1 MVTVSTPTLHDR
13 LAGSPFLGSLVKL
26 VALIAIVVGLVVM
39 SPTAQGWGESP
50 GTPHLHSADDLHA
63 HGTGHGVA
71 DSRADAA
78 VEPAFVA
85 EAPASAD
92 LSAGM
97 VGGVVLVASATLLL
111 LAALGIALLRALR
124 RDPLVDDPLG
134 RRLLP
139 RVAPDA
145 AWLPPPPTPAAL
157 SVFRI

>member
-1 MVTVSTPTLHDR
+1 MSTPTLHDR
-13 LAGSPFLGSLVKL
+13 LAGAPFLGSLVKL

-39 SPTAQGWGESP
+39 SPTAQGWGESM
-50 GTPHLHSADDLHA
+50 GTPHVHSADDLHA

-85 EAPASAD
+85 EAPASD
-92 LSAGM
+92 LVSAGM
-97 VGGVVLVASATLLL
+97 LGGVVLVASATLLL

-124 RDPLVDDPLG
+124 RAPHVDDPLG
-134 RRLLP
+134 RRLPP
-139 RVAPDA
+139 RIARHA

>member
-1 MVTVSTPTLHDR
+1 MVSVSTPTLHDR
-13 LAGSPFLGSLVKL
+13 LAGAPILGSLVQL

-39 SPTAQGWGESP
+39 SPTAQGWGESM
-50 GTPHLHSADDLHA
+50 GTPHVHAADDLHA

-85 EAPASAD
+85 EAPASD
-92 LSAGM
+92 LVSAGM
-97 VGGVVLVASATLLL
+97 LGGVVLVASATLLL

-124 RDPLVDDPLG
+124 RAPHVDDPLG
-134 RRLLP
+134 RRLTP
-139 RVAPDA
+139 RIARHA

>member
-1 MVTVSTPTLHDR
+1 MVSVSTPTLHDR
-13 LAGSPFLGSLVKL
+13 LAGAPILGSLVKL

-39 SPTAQGWGESP
+39 SPTAQGWGESM
-50 GTPHLHSADDLHA
+50 GTPHVHAADDLHA

-85 EAPASAD
+85 EAPASD
-92 LSAGM
+92 LVSAGM
-97 VGGVVLVASATLLL
+97 LGGVVLVASATLLL

-124 RDPLVDDPLG
+124 RAPHVDDPLG
-134 RRLLP
+134 RRLPP
-139 RVAPDA
+139 RIARDA